1 MPTFSTHLFR
11 PKLIVVILGLVAVLI
26 TLIWQ
31 MTSNPQTDTPKV
43 DNSPVVSLVKPR
55 VIAVKTGSLLEKK
68 FTIATIQIQQVNTPL
83 LVVTGAVVA
92 RLPKGSGPIEDRWQ
106 FNSLDLSA
114 VYADWQK
121 ASTEKDFNSKRL
133 TKIRELTAAQYNS
146 QKLAVERLRKLV
158 ATGTEA
164 IRDLTNAEANLL
176 EVQLEGQKD
185 VYEAETALTVAI
197 RTRAAL
203 ERKLFQEGIDPLLL
217 EHSSPGISLIMA
229 DVPELKIS
237 QVSVGQSCSARFYGL
252 SEQSFSG
259 KVRSLAPTLSPER
272 HTLRVFFELNDQHD
286 QFKPGMY
293 AEIGLG
299 TDPRTAILIP
309 TDSVLHSQNSDYV
322 LVNAGPGLWRISEVQ
337 VGESIDDHV
346 EILKGLENGDEII
359 GSGAILLKPMLVQA
373 LQNEVIANVNG
384 GNTASGVK

>member
-1 MPTFSTHLFR
+1 MSIKSTHPFR
-11 PKLIVVILGLVAVLI
+11 PKIILLIIGLLAVLLTI
-26 TLIWQ
+26 VWQ
-31 MTSNPQTDTPKV
+31 VTSDNQTSTTSPDT
-43 DNSPVVSLVKPR
+43 SPVVSLSETR

-68 FTIATIQIQQVNTPL
+68 FNISTVQKRQVITPL

-92 RLPKGSGPIEDRWQ
+92 RLPRGSGPIEDRWQ

-114 VYADWQK
+114 VYADWQR
-121 ASTEKDFNSKRL
+121 AATEKDFNSKRL
-133 TKIRELTAAQYNS
+133 VKIRELTAAQYNS
-146 QKLAVERLRKLV
+146 QKLAVDRLRKLV

-164 IRDLTNAEANLL
+164 IRDLTNAEASLL

-185 VYEAETALTVAI
+185 VYEAETALTVAT

-217 EHSSPGISLIMA
+217 QHSNPGISLIMA
-229 DVPELKIS
+229 DVPELKIR
-237 QVSVGQSCSARFYGL
+237 QVSVGQSCAARFYGL
-252 SEQSFSG
+252 SDQSFSG

-272 HTLRVFFELNDQHD
+272 HTLRVFFELNDQYD

-299 TDPRTAILIP
+299 TDPRPAILIP

-322 LVNAGPGLWRISEVQ
+322 LVKAGPGLWRIIEVQ

-346 EILKGLENGDEII
+346 EILKGLQGGEEII

-373 LQNEVIANVNG
+373 LQNEAITNG
-384 GNTASGVK
+384 DNATTGAK

>member
-1 MPTFSTHLFR
+1 MLTYLTHHFR
-11 PKLIVVILGLVAVLI
+11 PKKILPMIGLLAVLSI
-26 TLIWQ
+26 ILWKVTTNNE
-31 MTSNPQTDTPKV
+31 TSTQALDT
-43 DNSPVVSLVKPR
+43 SPVVSLVKSR
-55 VIAVKTGSLLEKK
+55 IIGVKSGSLLEKK
-68 FTIATIQIQQVNTPL
+68 FITSTVQEDQVSTPL
-83 LVVTGAVVA
+83 LIVTGAVVA
-92 RLPKGSGPIEDRWQ
+92 RLPKGTGPIEDRWQ

-114 VYADWQK
+114 VYADWLRV
-121 ASTEKDFNSKRL
+121 STEKEFNYKRL
-133 TKIRELTAAQYNS
+133 AKIHELTAAQYNS
-146 QKLAVERLRKLV
+146 QKIAVERLRKLV

-164 IRDLTNAEANLL
+164 IRDLTSAEANLL
-176 EVQLEGQKD
+176 QVQLEGQKD
-185 VYEAETALTVAI
+185 IYEAETALTVAT

-217 EHSSPGISLIMA
+217 EHSSPGIALIMA
-229 DVPELKIS
+229 DVPELKIR
-237 QVSVGQSCSARFYGL
+237 QVSVGQSCTARFYGL

-299 TDPRTAILIP
+299 TDPRPAILIP

-322 LVNAGPGLWRISEVQ
+322 LVNAGSGLWRITEVQ
-337 VGESIDDHV
+337 VGENVDDHV
-346 EILKGLENGDEII
+346 EILKGLQGGEVII

-373 LQNEVIANVNG
+373 LQNEAPNEKNVTTG
-384 GNTASGVK
+384 AK